1 MGWQWKLEGIMI
13 DASIYIYTT
22 NGNMMG
28 WFSGLV
34 IGDVY
39 YELITNPENQRKTLR
54 KLKRNN
60 RDFEQ

>member
-1 MGWQWKLEGIMI
+1 MHLHQ
-13 DASIYIYTT
+13 YI
-22 NGNMMG
+22 GNMMG

-54 KLKRNN
+54 NSQEKQQGFRAMNI
-60 RDFEQ
+60 

>member
-1 MGWQWKLEGIMI
+1 MI

>member
-1 MGWQWKLEGIMI
+1 
-13 DASIYIYTT
+13 
-22 NGNMMG
+22 MMG